1 MEKGQTGGVF
11 HAEEKAA
18 NAKHSRGM
26 LASAGKPR
34 RFISMKGTKHTKRRL
49 PTMSLYP
56 LKAEEAL
63 AAFMRADPAKVRE
76 EMKKLRRKRG

>member
-1 MEKGQTGGVF
+1 MAQ
-11 HAEEKAA
+11 
-18 NAKHSRGM
+18 
-26 LASAGKPR
+26 
-34 RFISMKGTKHTKRRL
+34 HTKPNKRPNAARL
-49 PTMSLYP
+49 SLHP